1 MDEVVGCTKQ
11 HQGETDNQP
20 EDGVMS
26 GEEAGLPSQRKGS
39 RKKIGLVT

>member
-20 EDGVMS
+20 EDGVML
-26 GEEAGLPSQRKGS
+26 GEEARLPSQGEAAGNK
-39 RKKIGLVT
+39 LVP